1 MHFEKV
7 FKQLDNNNDLIVKR
21 LVYIDRLAN
30 DPLVKG
36 KLNSPAVYEGEL
48 QKVII
53 LRRVF

>member
-7 FKQLDNNNDLIVKR
+7 FRQLDSHNDLIIKR
-21 LVYIDRLAN
+21 LVYTDRLAN

-36 KLNSPAVYEGEL
+36 QLNSPAVYEGEL